1 MSLRRLVLVTRRF
14 WPLVGGAERAMAN
27 LATEFAARGLEVTV
41 LTARWEPHWPTEIA
55 YREVPVVRVP
65 QASVRYWGTLQ
76 YMRAVRRWL
85 RENPDRYDLVCVSML
100 KHSAYATLREVVG
113 RVPVVLRA
121 AGGGRSGDCIW
132 QLEARMGARIKRRC
146 MRADAF
152 IAPSHTIQRELVAA
166 GYPRARIH
174 HLPNGVRIPPPIDDE
189 TKRRAR
195 VALATANAS
204 LVLPDQAP
212 LAVFTGRI
220 DAAKGLAELVAAW
233 RAVADRRRDARLWI
247 VGDGPFESDLRRQIE
262 AENLSTRVV
271 LAGIFDDVSDVL
283 AAADLFVLPS
293 HEEGMSQSLLEA
305 MAAGLPTVA
314 SDIAGNRSLID
325 DGREGR
331 LVPPRRA
338 DALAAAILAMI
349 DNPADAAELG
359 AAARQRVSREHSLEK
374 MADDYLAVFE
384 RLLAHC

>member
-27 LATEFAARGLEVTV
+27 LATELAARGLEVTV
-41 LTARWEPHWPTEIA
+41 LTARWEPHWPAEIA

-85 RENPDRYDLVCVSML
+85 RENPHRYDLVCVSML
-100 KHSAYATLREVVG
+100 KHSAYAALREVVG

-174 HLPNGVRIPPPIDDE
+174 HLPNGVRIPPPIDDG

-212 LAVFTGRI
+212 LVVFTGRI

-233 RAVADRRRDARLWI
+233 RTVADRRRDARLWI
-247 VGDGPFESDLRRQIE
+247 VGDGPFESDLRRQVE
-262 AENLSTRVV
+262 AENLSSRVV

-314 SDIAGNRSLID
+314 SDIAGNRCLID

-338 DALAAAILAMI
+338 DALAAVLLAMI
-349 DNPADAAELG
+349 DNPADAAGLG

-384 RLLAHC
+384 QLLAHC

>member
-262 AENLSTRVV
+262 AENLSSRVV

>member
-27 LATEFAARGLEVTV
+27 LATELAARGLEVTV

-262 AENLSTRVV
+262 AENLSSRVV

>member
-27 LATEFAARGLEVTV
+27 LATELAARGLEVTV
-41 LTARWEPHWPTEIA
+41 LTARWEPHWPAEIA

-174 HLPNGVRIPPPIDDE
+174 YLPNGVRIPPPVDDE
-189 TKRRAR
+189 AKRRAR

-233 RAVADRRRDARLWI
+233 RMVADRRRDARLWI

-262 AENLSTRVV
+262 AEDLSSRVV
-271 LAGIFDDVSDVL
+271 LTGIFDDVSDVL

-314 SDIAGNRSLID
+314 SDIVGNRSLLD

-338 DALAAAILAMI
+338 DTLAAAILAMI
-349 DNPADAAELG
+349 ENPADAAELG
-359 AAARQRVSREHSLEK
+359 AAARQRVSREHSLER

-384 RLLAHC
+384 RVLAHC

>member
-27 LATEFAARGLEVTV
+27 LATELAARGLEVTV
-41 LTARWEPHWPTEIA
+41 LTARWEPHWPAEIA

-174 HLPNGVRIPPPIDDE
+174 YLPNGVRIPPPVDDE
-189 TKRRAR
+189 AKRRAR

-233 RAVADRRRDARLWI
+233 RMVADRRRDARLWI

-262 AENLSTRVV
+262 AEDLSSRVV
-271 LAGIFDDVSDVL
+271 LTGIFDDVSDVL

-305 MAAGLPTVA
+305 MAAGLPTV
-314 SDIAGNRSLID
+314 
-325 DGREGR
+325 
-331 LVPPRRA
+331 
-338 DALAAAILAMI
+338 
-349 DNPADAAELG
+349 
-359 AAARQRVSREHSLEK
+359 
-374 MADDYLAVFE
+374 
-384 RLLAHC
+384 

>member
-27 LATEFAARGLEVTV
+27 LATELAARGLEVTV
-41 LTARWEPHWPTEIA
+41 LTARWEPHWPAEIA

-174 HLPNGVRIPPPIDDE
+174 YLPNGVRIPPPVDDE
-189 TKRRAR
+189 AKRRAR
-195 VALATANAS
+195 MALATANAS

-233 RAVADRRRDARLWI
+233 RTVADRRRDARLWI

-262 AENLSTRVV
+262 AENLSSRVV
-271 LAGIFDDVSDVL
+271 LTGIFDDVSDVL

-314 SDIAGNRSLID
+314 SDIVGNRSLLD

-338 DALAAAILAMI
+338 DTLAAAILAMI
-349 DNPADAAELG
+349 ENPADAAELG
-359 AAARQRVSREHSLEK
+359 AAARQRVSREHSLER

-384 RLLAHC
+384 RVLAHC